1 MPSSPNQKM
10 KLLYLM
16 KILLERTDEN
26 HTLTLADLISAL
38 AEYGIKAE
46 RKSLYSDMDL
56 LRTFGLN
63 IEMQKSKTVGYYI
76 DARDFELPELKLLVD
91 AVQSSRFITARKSN
105 ELIKK
110 LSALASIHQAKELK
124 RQVVMAERPKPL
136 NEGIYYNI
144 DAIHAAINGRR
155 KIIFKYFDYSVDK
168 KRVYRKNGD
177 VYCQTP
183 AALCW
188 NDDKYYLICYNA
200 KYLSSFQHYAKY
212 DDKYYLICYNA
223 KYDDF
228 TNYRVDRMSNVV
240 VCEESADKIDKK
252 RFNVAE
258 HTKRMFGMYSGELVS
273 AKLRFDNSL
282 VNTVQ
287 DKFGSALL
295 LRPCG
300 EQFEISVEVSNSP
313 VFLSWMFQFGDKAK
327 IVSPEIL
334 RSSMVALL
342 DRSTQQYTT

>member
-1 MPSSPNQKM
+1 MASSPNQRM

-26 HTLTLADLISAL
+26 HALTVAELILAL
-38 AEYGIKAE
+38 AEYDIKAE
-46 RKSLYSDMDL
+46 RKSIYSDLEL
-56 LRTFGLN
+56 LRNYGMN
-63 IEMQKSKTVGYYI
+63 IETQKTRTVEYFVDG
-76 DARDFELPELKLLVD
+76 RQFELPELKLLVD

-105 ELIKK
+105 DLIKK
-110 LSALASIHQAKELK
+110 LSALASVHQAKELK

-155 KIIFKYFDYSVDK
+155 KVIFKYFDYSVEK
-168 KRVYRKNGD
+168 KRVYRKNGNE
-177 VYCQTP
+177 YCQTP

-188 NDDKYYLICYNA
+188 NDDKYYLICY
-200 KYLSSFQHYAKY
+200 S
-212 DDKYYLICYNA
+212 A

-240 VCEESADKIDKK
+240 VCDESADKFDKN

-282 VNTVQ
+282 VNTIQ
-287 DKFGSALL
+287 DKFGADLP
-295 LRPCG
+295 LRVQND
-300 EQFEISVEVSNSP
+300 QFEISVDVSNSP
-313 VFLSWMFQFGDKAK
+313 VFLSWMFQFGDKAE
-327 IVSPEIL
+327 IVAPDSL
-334 RSSMVALL
+334 RESMATLIAENARKYDWKAIVRTIGHLF
-342 DRSTQQYTT
+342 

>member
-1 MPSSPNQKM
+1 M
-10 KLLYLM
+10 
-16 KILLERTDEN
+16 
-26 HTLTLADLISAL
+26 
-38 AEYGIKAE
+38 
-46 RKSLYSDMDL
+46 
-56 LRTFGLN
+56 
-63 IEMQKSKTVGYYI
+63 
-76 DARDFELPELKLLVD
+76 
-91 AVQSSRFITARKSN
+91 
-105 ELIKK
+105 
-110 LSALASIHQAKELK
+110 
-124 RQVVMAERPKPL
+124 
-136 NEGIYYNI
+136 
-144 DAIHAAINGRR
+144 
-155 KIIFKYFDYSVDK
+155 
-168 KRVYRKNGD
+168 
-177 VYCQTP
+177 
-183 AALCW
+183 
-188 NDDKYYLICYNA
+188 
-200 KYLSSFQHYAKY
+200 
-212 DDKYYLICYNA
+212 
-223 KYDDF
+223 
-228 TNYRVDRMSNVV
+228 